1 MIRLLLFVLLL
12 VVTMRPA
19 SGAGSPVYVQL
30 IVRADDHL
38 HFDIT
43 TAKMRYAGSLAKTL
57 QAKYPNLNV
66 SVLFLFSGASAD
78 YCQQFDNADGCVK
91 FIKGLKSSGLAE
103 VGYSGEYEPVESEW
117 PRPNFRK
124 AKSGQDRWLARMEP
138 LEWFLTE
145 FKEPRKGEVDP
156 SKSGGLKKT
165 QEVFG
170 EVAFI
175 TSVTREIGG
184 DPELAHLLLRMNPT
198 AILEGFPP
206 ATHPTARNLN
216 GYGGS
221 VNGIHKILS
230 SVPDTIPEL
239 FWQNGYLHMSENSG
253 AVARTLI
260 AADGLEKLKEDL
272 GKLDRSKPH
281 IVRLELAN
289 DRHFYKPEFLKV
301 NPVPLKYAYAN
312 PKPARAPF
320 EMILAEQE
328 AKASL
333 ASEQA
338 LVEWLAGQ
346 FFVDNPGSRF
356 NSCANLRK
364 RARSES
370 GKEIP
375 MALVEDAAR
384 DLLKNWKGL
393 YAADFATA
401 GGRYFS
407 NAEMFQLMVRAL
419 AARHASGSWPSSVL
433 LGPIYGPLG
442 MTAENGP
449 NVGTVRVASILAKA
463 AELAPALSDGT
474 WSPLPR
480 NVVPA
485 IVTVD
490 GTPLNAGQFLKM
502 MAHVVSGVTQSELRV
517 EMNNCYTNIGLIYQ
531 AGYRLS
537 SETGSSW
544 TLKPAPLSPD

>member
-1 MIRLLLFVLLL
+1 MIRLFLLLPLLL
-12 VVTMRPA
+12 VTLQPA
-19 SGAGSPVYVQL
+19 FCAEAPVYVQL

-43 TAKMRYAGSLAKTL
+43 TAKMRFAGALAGSLRAKH
-57 QAKYPNLNV
+57 PNANV
-66 SVLFLFSGASAD
+66 SVLFLFSGVSAE

-91 FIKGLKSSGLAE
+91 FIKGLVSSGLAE
-103 VGYSGEYEPVESEW
+103 VGYSGEYEPIESEW
-117 PRPNFRK
+117 PTPNFRK
-124 AKSGQDRWLARMEP
+124 AKSDQDRWLARMES

-145 FKEPRKGEVDP
+145 FKEPRLGVVDP

-184 DPELAHLLLRMNPT
+184 DPELAHLLLRMNPG

-206 ATHPTARNLN
+206 ASHPTARNLN

-320 EMILAEQE
+320 EMILTEQE

-346 FFVDNPGSRF
+346 FFVNNPGSRF
-356 NSCANLRK
+356 NSCANLQK

-375 MALVEDAAR
+375 MALVEVAAK

-393 YAADFATA
+393 YAADYASA
-401 GGRYFS
+401 DGKYFS
-407 NAEMFQLMVRAL
+407 TAEMFQLLVRAL
-419 AARHASGSWPSSVL
+419 AARHASGSWPASVP

-442 MTAENGP
+442 LMAENGP
-449 NVGTVRVASILAKA
+449 NVGMVRVASLLAKA
-463 AELAPALSDGT
+463 AELAPALSDAT
-474 WSPLPR
+474 WRPLPR

-485 IVTVD
+485 TLTVD
-490 GTPLNAGQFLKM
+490 GTLLNAGQFLKM
-502 MAHVVSGVTQSELRV
+502 MAQVVSGVNQSELRV
-517 EMNNCYTNIGLIYQ
+517 EMNNCFTNIGLIYQ
-531 AGYRLS
+531 AGHRLS

-544 TLKPAPLSPD
+544 TLKPAPLSPE